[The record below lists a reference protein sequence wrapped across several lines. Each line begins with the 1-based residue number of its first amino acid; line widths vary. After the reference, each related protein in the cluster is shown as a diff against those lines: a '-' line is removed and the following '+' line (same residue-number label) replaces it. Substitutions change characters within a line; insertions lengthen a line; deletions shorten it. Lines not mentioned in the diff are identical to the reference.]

1 MGLGVCRLMLTVI
14 PSCFHIVVDSI
25 SISSFNGIV
34 DFAIL
39 VRGGI
44 GNIGSIDRVDPR
56 NSMRPVHGSGQ
67 VQGLRWINEAH
78 MESSPGNQLSVS
90 NADKNPPKHKFEC
103 KEIKSKQLAWKQIG
117 ETISYD
123 HVQKHFPRIAS
134 PVFFFHLGHS

>member
-1 MGLGVCRLMLTVI
+1 MGLGVYGLMLTVI
-14 PSCFHIVVDSI
+14 PSFFHIVVNSI
-25 SISSFNGIV
+25 SISSFNGIL

-44 GNIGSIDRVDPR
+44 RNVGPIDRVDPG

-67 VQGLRWINEAH
+67 VQGLRWIMKLTWSHLQGTN
-78 MESSPGNQLSVS
+78 SPSATQTRIS
-90 NADKNPPKHKFEC
+90 KHKFKC
-103 KEIKSKQLAWKQIG
+103 KVKSKRLAWKQIG

-134 PVFFFHLGHS
+134 PVFFFDLGHS